1 MEKNY
6 QYFDRDTSWLSFNYR
21 VLLEASDEQLPL
33 YERIN
38 FIAIYSSNL
47 EEFYKI
53 RVAELKSTITKTQE
67 RELETEEKEK
77 ILEAVNQEVDRQ
89 LDKRVF
95 IYEKKIIP
103 ALSAHHIVF
112 YQSPAEIE
120 TFHRPFVRS
129 FFIDEVF
136 PFLQPVP
143 LGNGVHSFLRDN
155 RLYLA
160 VRVYKKEEKSTPNIP
175 REAHY
180 FVIKLPHE
188 KVARFIEL
196 PPKLGRCYVMFQEDL
211 IRANLDVIFADYDVD
226 CSYCL
231 KISRDADVIL
241 EDTSSEGIV
250 QQMKKKLK
258 KRKIGAVC
266 RFVYERQMPADFLAF
281 LMRNYQV
288 SPTDLVPG
296 DGHLNLEQLRSL
308 PCPSKASL
316 TLQKPKPMR
325 LNCLDAQ
332 DSIFNYV
339 ERKDLL
345 LYYPYHSFEHFT
357 HWLYETVHDPSVTEI
372 LITQYRA
379 AENSAVINTLI
390 AAAQNGKRVTV
401 FVELKARFDEEHN
414 LATAEQMQRAGIHII
429 YSIPKV
435 KVHAK
440 VALVLREGKPSLAY
454 ISTGNFNEATAS
466 LYADLGLFTANKEI
480 VADLQRLF
488 LFLRERGGEPHFTQL
503 LVPPFNL
510 IDEFTKRLT
519 HEMEL
524 AQRGEKAYII
534 LKMNALQDQAMI
546 DLLYKASEAGVK
558 IDLLVRGICCLITE
572 QPYSKNIKVTRIVD
586 TFLEHARVWYFHN
599 GGDARV
605 FLGSPD
611 FMKRNLY
618 RRIEAITPVLDPD
631 CQQMIIDILK
641 LQLQADRKACW
652 LDAKQNNNFKNP
664 SPQNSQRVQYSIY
677 NYLQEK

>member
-6 QYFDRDTSWLSFNYR
+6 QYFDRNMSWLSFNYR
-21 VLLEASDEQLPL
+21 VLLEAEDEQLPI

-38 FIAIYSSNL
+38 FISIYSSNL

-53 RVAELKSTITKTQE
+53 RVAELKSAITKTQE
-67 RELETEEKEK
+67 YELETEDKEK

-95 IYEKKIIP
+95 IYEQKIIP
-103 ALSAHHIVF
+103 ALFAHHIIF

-120 TFHRPFVRS
+120 SFHRPFARS

-136 PFLQPVP
+136 PFLQPMP

-160 VRVYKKEEKSTPNIP
+160 IRVYKKEQYCNPDKP
-175 REAHY
+175 REPFY

-196 PPKLGRCYVMFQEDL
+196 PSNLGRYYIMFQEDL
-211 IRANLDVIFADYDVD
+211 IRANLDIIFPEYEVD

-241 EDTSSEGIV
+241 EDSSSEGIV

-281 LMRNYQV
+281 LMKNYQV

-308 PCPSKASL
+308 PCPSKALL

-325 LNCLDAQ
+325 LNCLNEQ
-332 DSIFNYV
+332 DSVFNYV
-339 ERKDLL
+339 EKKDLL
-345 LYYPYHSFEHFT
+345 LYYPYHSFAHFT
-357 HWLYETVHDPSVTEI
+357 HWLYETVHDPCVTEI

-390 AAAQNGKRVTV
+390 AAAQNGKRITV

-414 LATAEQMQRAGIHII
+414 LATAEQMERAGIHII

-440 VALVLREGKPSLAY
+440 VALVLRKGKPSLAY

-466 LYADLGLFTANKEI
+466 LYADFGLFTANKDI

-488 LFLRERGGEPHFTQL
+488 LFLRERGGEPHFSQL

-510 IDEFTKRLT
+510 IDEFTKLLT
-519 HEMEL
+519 QEMEL
-524 AQRGEKAYII
+524 AKRGKKAYVI
-534 LKMNALQDQAMI
+534 LKMNALQDHTMI
-546 DLLYKASEAGVK
+546 NLLYEASEAGVK
-558 IDLLVRGICCLITE
+558 IDLLIRGICCLITE

-586 TFLEHARVWYFHN
+586 SFLEHARVWYFHN
-599 GGDARV
+599 GGDSRIYI
-605 FLGSPD
+605 GSPD

-618 RRIEAITPVLDPD
+618 RRIEALTPVLDPD
-631 CQQMIIDILK
+631 CQQTILDILK
-641 LQLQADRKACW
+641 IQLQPGRKACW
-652 LDAKQNNNFKNP
+652 LDAKQKNHFKNP
-664 SPQNSQRVQYSIY
+664 SPKNLKRVQYSIY
-677 NYLQEK
+677 NYLQGK